1 MITISKTEI
10 NLDRSEFKVYCT
22 TNNTTTISK
31 IYVDVLSN
39 RSNILSI
46 DDENHSFVFSTSDV
60 TVTTIDSTNF
70 YFTITTTNLNCT
82 DINQLYIV
90 GLRLSDSTL
99 VSTIVT
105 DLYELYPLKV
115 SITRNAALESGLKV
129 SMRRYTNLIL
139 KENLFSSAK
148 INNDLNTALNIYT
161 EILKV

>member
-1 MITISKTEI
+1 MITITKTEI
-10 NLDRSEFKVYCT
+10 SLDRSDFKIYCT
-22 TNNTTTISK
+22 TDESITVSS

-39 RSNILSI
+39 RSNILSME
-46 DDENHSFVFSTSDV
+46 DSDHSFYFGKSDV
-60 TVTTIDSTNF
+60 TTTEIDANNV
-70 YFTITTTNLNCT
+70 YITITTTNLNCT

-90 GLRLSDSTL
+90 GLRLSNGSL
-99 VSTIVT
+99 VSAIVT